1 MRLCQLR
8 SRVASSLNHAAVHVL
23 PEAAAPRRR
32 RWPWQ
37 AGQSRPLLLAATGLA
52 LAALAALLLS
62 PGARAQLLPEGLL
75 SGADS
80 GAAVT
85 NGHSPASWLEE
96 GRARRCGRFWC
107 SPVLLPYVLHG
118 RGALTVALAA
128 GAEQGP
134 EAAAEAVEERAE
146 TVQLSVQGVI
156 NQLRSQVRREDPP
169 QGGGRFWS
177 VRTAKPL
184 HPLTPTV
191 AVGFRNN
198 VPVVFVPTDS
208 DRSLAAVT
216 LLSVTEP
223 DAVVNGSSTM
233 ELAERW
239 RLLLQQAFSEALWGL
254 EFNRRLPLG
263 RPLLAVLSAA
273 GGLAALAALGSLRK
287 LLHRVLQRLR
297 HSDRALRESAT
308 RDVLAAYSGQLRSG
322 APDGPDPDSPDPD
335 SQDPGN
341 DAGSRWRPVEG
352 APPPPPSPVHG
363 PKPAEGLRERG
374 LRAQVSN
381 LLELGLLSTSLA
393 ELSLLIAGAGAIGAI
408 FPASRIVSLLLMR
421 QALMV
426 PLLWLGLLVARWL
439 LLLGIDHSL
448 NTWSFEATLRNPG
461 SSRYAMQAVTS
472 AKLLKNLASIG
483 CGALGVL
490 ATLLLLGLD
499 RSLLTGAGVVAVALG
514 LLLRNLVEDLIQGLL
529 VITTDRF
536 AVGDV
541 VTIPPHTGL
550 VENMTLFHTQL
561 RGLDGQVSSLPNGRI
576 QVVEN
581 LTKDWSRVNFV
592 IEVAASEN
600 LRAVLDLIR
609 QVAAEMSRDPDW
621 SPYVIG
627 TPEVLGVDEVRQSGC
642 LIRVWIQT
650 VPLRQWLVGREFRLR
665 VKEAFDQAGVRLGLP
680 RQELLLER
688 ATSGPSATSP
698 P

>member
-1 MRLCQLR
+1 M
-8 SRVASSLNHAAVHVL
+8 
-23 PEAAAPRRR
+23 PRRL
-32 RWPWQ
+32 RW
-37 AGQSRPLLLAATGLA
+37 LLAAGLGLA
-52 LAALAALLLS
+52 LAALTALL
-62 PGARAQLLPEGLL
+62 PGVGARAQLLPDGLL
-75 SGADS
+75 SGAGS
-80 GAAVT
+80 GAEVAS
-85 NGHSPASWLEE
+85 GQSPASWLEE
-96 GRARRCGRFWC
+96 GRARRCGRYWC
-107 SPVLLPYVLHG
+107 SPVLLPYALQH
-118 RGALTVALAA
+118 RGALTVAIAA
-128 GAEQGP
+128 SPEQGAQ
-134 EAAAEAVEERAE
+134 AAALAVEGRAE

-156 NQLRSQVRREDPP
+156 NQLRRQVRSEDPP
-169 QGGGRFWS
+169 EGRGRFWS
-177 VRTAKPL
+177 VGTAKPL

-198 VPVVFVPTDS
+198 VPVVFVPADS
-208 DRSLAAVT
+208 ERSLGPVT

-239 RLLLQQAFSEALWGL
+239 RLQLQQVFSEALWGL
-254 EFNRRLPLG
+254 EFDRSVPLG
-263 RPLLAVLSAA
+263 RPLLALLCAA
-273 GGLAALAALGSLRK
+273 GVLAALLALAALRK
-287 LLHRVLQRLR
+287 VLHRVLQRLR
-297 HSDRALRESAT
+297 HNDRAQRESAT
-308 RDVLAAYSGQLRSG
+308 RDVLAAFSGQLHSSG
-322 APDGPDPDSPDPD
+322 AADPDPDDDGESGGE
-335 SQDPGN
+335 SWGG
-341 DAGSRWRPVEG
+341 AVEG
-352 APPPPPSPVHG
+352 AAPPAAPGEPPP
-363 PKPAEGLRERG
+363 AQGLRERG
-374 LRAQVSN
+374 LRNQASN
-381 LLELGLLSTSLA
+381 LLELGLLSTNLV

-408 FPASRIVSLLLMR
+408 FPASRIVALLLMR
-421 QALMV
+421 QALMI

-439 LLLGIDHSL
+439 LLLGIDHSI
-448 NTWSFEATLRNPG
+448 NTWSLEATLRNPS

-483 CGALGVL
+483 CGVVGVL
-490 ATLLLLGLD
+490 ATLLLLGVD

-514 LLLRNLVEDLIQGLL
+514 LLLRNLVDDLIQGLL

-561 RGLDGQVSSLPNGRI
+561 RGLDGQVSSLPNGQIR
-576 QVVEN
+576 VVEN

-600 LRAVLDLIR
+600 LRAVLALIDH
-609 QVAAEMSRDPDW
+609 VAAEMSRDPDW

-665 VKEAFDQAGVRLGLP
+665 VKEAFDRAGIRLGLP

-688 ATSGPSATSP
+688 APSDSGPP
-698 P
+698 

>member
-1 MRLCQLR
+1 MPLR
-8 SRVASSLNHAAVHVL
+8 TLL
-23 PEAAAPRRR
+23 PEAAAPRHR

-37 AGQSRPLLLAATGLA
+37 AGRRWRPLLPAAAGLALALA
-52 LAALAALLLS
+52 LAALPPA

-75 SGADS
+75 GGADS
-80 GAAVT
+80 GAAVA

-107 SPVLLPYVLHG
+107 SPVLLPYALHQ
-118 RGALTVALAA
+118 RSALTVALAA
-128 GAEQGP
+128 SAEQGP
-134 EAAAEAVEERAE
+134 QEAAQAVEGRAE

-156 NQLRSQVRREDPP
+156 NQLRRQVRSEDPP
-169 QGGGRFWS
+169 EGRGRFWS

-198 VPVVFVPTDS
+198 VTVVFVPADS
-208 DRSLAAVT
+208 ERSLGPVT

-239 RLLLQQAFSEALWGL
+239 RLQLQQVFSEALWGL
-254 EFNRRLPLG
+254 EFDRRMPLG
-263 RPLLAVLSAA
+263 RPLLAVLCAA
-273 GGLAALAALGSLRK
+273 GVLAALLALASLRRG
-287 LLHRVLQRLR
+287 LHRVLQRLR
-297 HSDRALRESAT
+297 QNDRALRESAT
-308 RDVLAAYSGQLRSG
+308 RDVLAAYSGQLHS
-322 APDGPDPDSPDPD
+322 PTSPDPD
-335 SQDPGN
+335 PDD
-341 DAGSRWRPVEG
+341 DAESWCGAVEG
-352 APPPPPSPVHG
+352 AAPPPPAAG
-363 PKPAEGLRERG
+363 PEPAVGLREHG
-374 LRAQVSN
+374 LRNQASN
-381 LLELGLLSTSLA
+381 LLELGLLSTNLV

-408 FPASRIVSLLLMR
+408 VPASRIVALLLMR
-421 QALMV
+421 QALMI
-426 PLLWLGLLVARWL
+426 PLLWLGLLVVRWL
-439 LLLGIDHSL
+439 LLLGIDHSI
-448 NTWSFEATLRNPG
+448 NTWSIEATLRNPG

-483 CGALGVL
+483 CGVAGVL
-490 ATLLLLGLD
+490 ATLLLLGVD

-514 LLLRNLVEDLIQGLL
+514 LLLRNLVDDLVQGLL

-561 RGLDGQVSSLPNGRI
+561 RGLDGQVSSLPNGQIR
-576 QVVEN
+576 VVEN

-600 LRAVLDLIR
+600 LRAVLALIGH
-609 QVAAEMSRDPDW
+609 VAAEMSRDPDW

-665 VKEAFDQAGVRLGLP
+665 VKEAFDRAGIRLGLP

-688 ATSGPSATSP
+688 APGDTSP